1 MTVSDLRPTS
11 TTGITGTTGTSA
23 GLPPLVSSGLTYRD
37 RDGSTVE
44 YAHLDHG
51 ATTPA
56 FVAVAQEVA
65 AAAVTYS
72 SVHRG
77 AGFASRVTS
86 SRYEQARE
94 SVAAF
99 VGARR
104 DDQVVF
110 TRNTTDSFNLLA
122 RSLPAGTRVFVFA
135 SEHHA
140 ALLPWSDP
148 VRLPI
153 PRSHSEAITLLDQ
166 ALRSHPAEHRLVVVT
181 GASNVTGEH
190 WPVERLADVA
200 RSHGARFALDAAQ
213 VVPHRRVDIAAV
225 GVDWVAFS
233 GHKIYAPFGAGVL
246 VGRSDWLDAADP
258 YLAGGGATASVRED
272 EVEWS
277 RGPARHE
284 AGSPNVLG
292 AVALATACELISEH
306 EDAIIAHEH
315 GLRTR
320 LLAGLTGID
329 GVHVHSLFGGRDGA
343 PVATFT
349 VDGHDSADVARVLGD
364 DHGIGVRDGRFCA
377 HLLVDELLADRP
389 HTSAVRVSAGLGT
402 TSEHIDRLLAALR
415 SL

>member
-1 MTVSDLRPTS
+1 MTVSDLHTA
-11 TTGITGTTGTSA
+11 TA
-23 GLPPLVSSGLTYRD
+23 LPELVSAGLTYRD
-37 RDGSTVE
+37 AYGSVVE

-56 FVAVAQEVA
+56 FAAVAQEVA

-99 VGARR
+99 VGARE

-122 RSLPAGTRVFVFA
+122 RALPEGTKVFVFA

-140 ALLPWSDP
+140 ALLPWGDAL
-148 VRLPI
+148 RLPV
-153 PRSHSEAITLLDQ
+153 PHSHDEALDLLEQ
-166 ALRSHPAEHRLVVVT
+166 ALRNHPAEHRLVVAT

-190 WPVERLADVA
+190 WPIERIAALAHE
-200 RSHGARFALDAAQ
+200 HGARFALDAAQ
-213 VVPHRRVDIAAV
+213 VVPHRRVDIDAL
-225 GVDWVAFS
+225 GIDWIAFS

-258 YLAGGGATASVRED
+258 YLAGGGATARVGLD
-272 EVEWS
+272 ATEWTC
-277 RGPARHE
+277 GPARHE

-292 AVALATACELISEH
+292 AVALATACEIITEH
-306 EDAIIAHEH
+306 ERAIIDHEQA
-315 GLRTR
+315 LRIR
-320 LLAGLTGID
+320 LLAGLADID
-329 GVHVHSLFGGRDGA
+329 GVHVHTLFGGVDGA
-343 PVATFT
+343 PVATIT
-349 VDGHDSADVARVLGD
+349 VDGHDSGEVARVLGD
-364 DHGIGVRDGRFCA
+364 EHGIGVRDGKFCA
-377 HLLVDELLADRP
+377 HLLVDDLLSE
-389 HTSAVRVSAGLGT
+389 HEQETAVRISAGLGT
-402 TSEHIDRLLAALR
+402 TPAHVDRLLAALR

>member
-1 MTVSDLRPTS
+1 MTVSDLHTA
-11 TTGITGTTGTSA
+11 TA
-23 GLPPLVSSGLTYRD
+23 LPELVSAGLTYRD
-37 RDGSTVE
+37 ADGSVVE

-56 FVAVAQEVA
+56 FAAVAQEVA
-65 AAAVTYS
+65 VAAVTYS

-99 VGARR
+99 VGARE

-122 RSLPAGTRVFVFA
+122 RALPEGTKVFVFA

-140 ALLPWSDP
+140 ALLPWGDAL
-148 VRLPI
+148 RLPV
-153 PRSHSEAITLLDQ
+153 PHSHDEALDLLEQ
-166 ALRSHPAEHRLVVVT
+166 ALRNHPAEHRLVVAT

-190 WPVERLADVA
+190 WPIERIAALAHE
-200 RSHGARFALDAAQ
+200 HGARFALDAAQ
-213 VVPHRRVDIAAV
+213 VVPHRRVDIDAL
-225 GVDWVAFS
+225 GIDWIAFS

-258 YLAGGGATASVRED
+258 YLAGGGATARVGLD
-272 EVEWS
+272 ATEWTC
-277 RGPARHE
+277 GPARHE

-292 AVALATACELISEH
+292 AVALATACEIITEH
-306 EDAIIAHEH
+306 ERAIIDHEQA
-315 GLRTR
+315 LRIR
-320 LLAGLTGID
+320 LLAGLADID
-329 GVHVHSLFGGRDGA
+329 GVHVHTLFGGVDGA
-343 PVATFT
+343 PVATIT
-349 VDGHDSADVARVLGD
+349 VDGHDSGEVARVLGD
-364 DHGIGVRDGRFCA
+364 EHGIGVRDGKFCA
-377 HLLVDELLADRP
+377 HLLVDDLLSE
-389 HTSAVRVSAGLGT
+389 HEQETAVRISAGLGT
-402 TSEHIDRLLAALR
+402 TPAHVDRLLAALR

>member
-1 MTVSDLRPTS
+1 MTVSDLHTA
-11 TTGITGTTGTSA
+11 TA
-23 GLPPLVSSGLTYRD
+23 LPELVSAGLTYRD
-37 RDGSTVE
+37 ADGSVVE

-56 FVAVAQEVA
+56 FAAVAQEVA

-99 VGARR
+99 VGARE

-122 RSLPAGTRVFVFA
+122 RALPEGTKVFVFA

-140 ALLPWSDP
+140 ALLPWGDAL
-148 VRLPI
+148 RLPV
-153 PRSHSEAITLLDQ
+153 PHSHDEALDLLEQ
-166 ALRSHPAEHRLVVVT
+166 ALRNHPAEHRLVVAT

-190 WPVERLADVA
+190 WPIERIAALAHE
-200 RSHGARFALDAAQ
+200 HGARFALDAAQ
-213 VVPHRRVDIAAV
+213 VVPHRRVDIDAL
-225 GVDWVAFS
+225 GIDWIAFS

-258 YLAGGGATASVRED
+258 YLAGGGATARVGLD
-272 EVEWS
+272 ATEWTC
-277 RGPARHE
+277 GPARHE

-292 AVALATACELISEH
+292 AVALATACEIITEH
-306 EDAIIAHEH
+306 ERAIIDHEQA
-315 GLRTR
+315 LRIR
-320 LLAGLTGID
+320 LLAGLADID
-329 GVHVHSLFGGRDGA
+329 GVHVHTLLGGVDGA
-343 PVATFT
+343 PVATIT
-349 VDGHDSADVARVLGD
+349 VDGHDSGEVARVLGD
-364 DHGIGVRDGRFCA
+364 EHGIGVRDGKFCA
-377 HLLVDELLADRP
+377 HLLVDDLLSE
-389 HTSAVRVSAGLGT
+389 HEQETAVRISAGLGT
-402 TSEHIDRLLAALR
+402 TPAHVDRLLAALR

>member
-1 MTVSDLRPTS
+1 MTVSDLHH
-11 TTGITGTTGTSA
+11 TTTALPQLVSA
-23 GLPPLVSSGLTYRD
+23 GLSYRD
-37 RDGSTVE
+37 HDGSTIE

-56 FVAVAQEVA
+56 FAAVAEEVA

-86 SRYEQARE
+86 SRYEAARE

-99 VGARR
+99 VGAREE
-104 DDQVVF
+104 DQVVF

-122 RSLPAGTRVFVFA
+122 RALPAGTKVFVFA

-140 ALLPWSDP
+140 ALLPWEDA
-148 VRLPI
+148 VRLPV
-153 PRSHSEAITLLDQ
+153 PHSHAEAIIVLDE

-190 WPVERLADVA
+190 WPIERLADVA
-200 RSHGARFALDAAQ
+200 HTHGARFALDAAQ
-213 VVPHRRVDIAAV
+213 VAPHRRVDISTL

-246 VGRSDWLDAADP
+246 VGRSDWLDAAAP
-258 YLAGGGATASVRED
+258 YLAGGGASARVGED
-272 EVEWS
+272 AVEWAC
-277 RGPARHE
+277 GPARHE

-292 AVALATACELISEH
+292 AVALATACDIITEH
-306 EDAIIAHEH
+306 EDAIIAHEQA
-315 GLRTR
+315 LRTQ
-320 LLAGLTGID
+320 LLTGLASIE
-329 GVHVHSLFGGRDGA
+329 GVHVHTLFGGREGA
-343 PVATFT
+343 PVASIT
-349 VDGHDSADVARVLGD
+349 VDGYDSSEVARVLGD
-364 DHGIGVRDGRFCA
+364 DHGIGVRDGKFCA
-377 HLLVDELLADRP
+377 HLLVDDLLADSSQ
-389 HTSAVRVSAGLGT
+389 TSAIRVSAGLGT
-402 TSEHIDRLLAALR
+402 TAEHIDRLLGALR

>member
-1 MTVSDLRPTS
+1 MTVSDLH
-11 TTGITGTTGTSA
+11 TTTA
-23 GLPPLVSSGLTYRD
+23 LPELVSAGLTYRD
-37 RDGSTVE
+37 ADGSVVE

-56 FVAVAQEVA
+56 FAAVAQEVA

-94 SVAAF
+94 SVATF
-99 VGARR
+99 VGARE

-122 RSLPAGTRVFVFA
+122 RALPEGAKVFVFA

-140 ALLPWSDP
+140 ALLPWSDAL
-148 VRLPI
+148 RLPV
-153 PRSHSEAITLLDQ
+153 PHSHDEALDLLEQ
-166 ALRSHPAEHRLVVVT
+166 ALRNHPAEHRLVVAT

-190 WPVERLADVA
+190 WPIERIAALAHE
-200 RSHGARFALDAAQ
+200 HGARFALDAAQ
-213 VVPHRRVDIAAV
+213 VVPHRRVDIDAL
-225 GVDWVAFS
+225 GVDWIAFS

-258 YLAGGGATASVRED
+258 YLAGGGATARVGLD
-272 EVEWS
+272 TTEWTC
-277 RGPARHE
+277 GPARHE

-292 AVALATACELISEH
+292 AVALATACEIITEH
-306 EDAIIAHEH
+306 ERAIIDHEQA
-315 GLRTR
+315 LRIR
-320 LLAGLTGID
+320 LLAGLADID
-329 GVHVHSLFGGRDGA
+329 GVHVHTLFGGVDGA
-343 PVATFT
+343 PVATIT
-349 VDGHDSADVARVLGD
+349 VDGHDSGEVARVLGD
-364 DHGIGVRDGRFCA
+364 EHGIGVRDGKFCA
-377 HLLVDELLADRP
+377 HLLVDDLLSE
-389 HTSAVRVSAGLGT
+389 HQQETAVRISAGLGT
-402 TSEHIDRLLAALR
+402 TPAHVDRLLAALR

>member
-1 MTVSDLRPTS
+1 MTVSDLHTA
-11 TTGITGTTGTSA
+11 TA
-23 GLPPLVSSGLTYRD
+23 LPELVSAGLTYRD
-37 RDGSTVE
+37 ADGSVVE

-56 FVAVAQEVA
+56 FAAVAQEVA

-99 VGARR
+99 VGARE

-122 RSLPAGTRVFVFA
+122 RALPEGTKVFVFA

-140 ALLPWSDP
+140 ALLPWGDAL
-148 VRLPI
+148 RLPV
-153 PRSHSEAITLLDQ
+153 PHSHDEALDLLEQ
-166 ALRSHPAEHRLVVVT
+166 ALRNHPAEHRLVVAT

-190 WPVERLADVA
+190 WPIERIAALAHE
-200 RSHGARFALDAAQ
+200 HGARFALDAAQ
-213 VVPHRRVDIAAV
+213 VVPHRRVDIDAL
-225 GVDWVAFS
+225 GIDWIAFS

-258 YLAGGGATASVRED
+258 YLAGGGATARVGLD
-272 EVEWS
+272 ATEWTC
-277 RGPARHE
+277 GPARHE

-292 AVALATACELISEH
+292 AVALATACEIITEH
-306 EDAIIAHEH
+306 ERAIIDHEQA
-315 GLRTR
+315 LRIR
-320 LLAGLTGID
+320 LLAGLADID
-329 GVHVHSLFGGRDGA
+329 GVHVHTLFGGVDGA
-343 PVATFT
+343 PVATIT
-349 VDGHDSADVARVLGD
+349 VDGHDSGEVARVLGD
-364 DHGIGVRDGRFCA
+364 EHGIGVRDGKFCA
-377 HLLVDELLADRP
+377 HLLVDDLLSE
-389 HTSAVRVSAGLGT
+389 HEQETAVRISAGLGT
-402 TSEHIDRLLAALR
+402 TPAHVDRLLAALR

>member
-1 MTVSDLRPTS
+1 MTVSDLHTA
-11 TTGITGTTGTSA
+11 TA
-23 GLPPLVSSGLTYRD
+23 LPELVSAGLTYRD
-37 RDGSTVE
+37 ADGSVVE

-56 FVAVAQEVA
+56 FAAVAQEVA

-94 SVAAF
+94 SVATF
-99 VGARR
+99 VGARE

-122 RSLPAGTRVFVFA
+122 RALPEGTKVFVFA

-140 ALLPWSDP
+140 ALLPWGDAL
-148 VRLPI
+148 RLPV
-153 PRSHSEAITLLDQ
+153 PHSHDEALDLLEQ
-166 ALRSHPAEHRLVVVT
+166 ALRNHPAEHRLVVAT

-190 WPVERLADVA
+190 WPIERVATLAHE
-200 RSHGARFALDAAQ
+200 HGARFALDAAQ
-213 VVPHRRVDIAAV
+213 VVPHRRVDIDAL
-225 GVDWVAFS
+225 GVDWIAFS

-258 YLAGGGATASVRED
+258 YLAGGGATARVGLD
-272 EVEWS
+272 TTEWTC
-277 RGPARHE
+277 GPARHE

-292 AVALATACELISEH
+292 AVALATACEIITEH
-306 EDAIIAHEH
+306 ERAIIDHEQA
-315 GLRTR
+315 LRIR
-320 LLAGLTGID
+320 LLAGLADID
-329 GVHVHSLFGGRDGA
+329 GVHVHTLFGGVDGA
-343 PVATFT
+343 PVATIT
-349 VDGHDSADVARVLGD
+349 VDGHDSGEVARVLGD
-364 DHGIGVRDGRFCA
+364 EHGIGVRDGKFCA
-377 HLLVDELLADRP
+377 HLLVDDLLSE
-389 HTSAVRVSAGLGT
+389 HEQETAVRISAGLGT
-402 TSEHIDRLLAALR
+402 TPAHVDRLLAALR

>member
-1 MTVSDLRPTS
+1 MTVSDLHTA
-11 TTGITGTTGTSA
+11 TA
-23 GLPPLVSSGLTYRD
+23 LPELVSAGLTYRD
-37 RDGSTVE
+37 ADGSVVE

-56 FVAVAQEVA
+56 FAAVAQEVA

-99 VGARR
+99 VGARE

-122 RSLPAGTRVFVFA
+122 RALPEGTKVFVFA

-140 ALLPWSDP
+140 ALLPWGDAL
-148 VRLPI
+148 RLPV
-153 PRSHSEAITLLDQ
+153 PHSHDEALDLLEQ
-166 ALRSHPAEHRLVVVT
+166 ALRNHPAEHRLVVAT

-190 WPVERLADVA
+190 WPIERIAALAHE
-200 RSHGARFALDAAQ
+200 HGARFALDAAQ
-213 VVPHRRVDIAAV
+213 VVPHRRVDIDAL
-225 GVDWVAFS
+225 GVDWIAFS

-258 YLAGGGATASVRED
+258 YLAGGGATARVGLD
-272 EVEWS
+272 TTEWTC
-277 RGPARHE
+277 GPARHE

-292 AVALATACELISEH
+292 AVALATACEIITEH
-306 EDAIIAHEH
+306 ERAIIDHEQA
-315 GLRTR
+315 LRIR
-320 LLAGLTGID
+320 LLAGLADID
-329 GVHVHSLFGGRDGA
+329 GVHVHTLFGGVDGP
-343 PVATFT
+343 PVATIT
-349 VDGHDSADVARVLGD
+349 VDGHDSGEVARVLGD
-364 DHGIGVRDGRFCA
+364 EHGIGVRDGKFCA
-377 HLLVDELLADRP
+377 HLLVDDLLSE
-389 HTSAVRVSAGLGT
+389 HEQETAVRISAGLGT
-402 TSEHIDRLLAALR
+402 TPAHVDRLLAALR

>member
-1 MTVSDLRPTS
+1 MSVSDLHTA
-11 TTGITGTTGTSA
+11 TA
-23 GLPPLVSSGLTYRD
+23 LPELVSAGLTYRD
-37 RDGSTVE
+37 ADGSVVE

-56 FVAVAQEVA
+56 FAAVAQEVA

-99 VGARR
+99 VGARE

-122 RSLPAGTRVFVFA
+122 RALPEGTQVFVFA

-140 ALLPWSDP
+140 ALLPWGDAL
-148 VRLPI
+148 RLPV
-153 PRSHSEAITLLDQ
+153 PHSHDEALDLLEQ
-166 ALRSHPAEHRLVVVT
+166 ALRNHPAEHRLVVAT

-190 WPVERLADVA
+190 WPIERIAALAHE
-200 RSHGARFALDAAQ
+200 HGARFALDAAQ
-213 VVPHRRVDIAAV
+213 VVPHRRVDIDAL
-225 GVDWVAFS
+225 GIDWIAFS

-258 YLAGGGATASVRED
+258 YLAGGGATARVGLD
-272 EVEWS
+272 ATEWTC
-277 RGPARHE
+277 GPARHE

-292 AVALATACELISEH
+292 AVALATACEIITEH
-306 EDAIIAHEH
+306 ERGIIDHEQA
-315 GLRTR
+315 LRIR
-320 LLAGLTGID
+320 LLAGLADID
-329 GVHVHSLFGGRDGA
+329 GVHVHTLFGGVDGA
-343 PVATFT
+343 PVATIT
-349 VDGHDSADVARVLGD
+349 VDGHDSGEVARVLGD
-364 DHGIGVRDGRFCA
+364 EHGIGVRDGKFCA
-377 HLLVDELLADRP
+377 HLLVDDLLSE
-389 HTSAVRVSAGLGT
+389 HEQETAVRISAGLGT
-402 TSEHIDRLLAALR
+402 TPAHVDRLLAALR

>member
-1 MTVSDLRPTS
+1 MTVSDLHTA
-11 TTGITGTTGTSA
+11 TA
-23 GLPPLVSSGLTYRD
+23 LPELVSAGLTYRD
-37 RDGSTVE
+37 ADGSVVE

-56 FVAVAQEVA
+56 FAAVAQEVA

-94 SVAAF
+94 SVATF
-99 VGARR
+99 VGARE

-122 RSLPAGTRVFVFA
+122 RALPEETKVFVFA

-140 ALLPWSDP
+140 ALLPWGDAL
-148 VRLPI
+148 RLPV
-153 PRSHSEAITLLDQ
+153 PHSHDEALDLLEQ
-166 ALRSHPAEHRLVVVT
+166 ALRNHPAEHRLVVAT

-190 WPVERLADVA
+190 WPVERLAA
-200 RSHGARFALDAAQ
+200 LAHEHGARFALDAAQ
-213 VVPHRRVDIAAV
+213 VVPHRRVDVDAL
-225 GVDWVAFS
+225 GVDWIAFS

-258 YLAGGGATASVRED
+258 YLAGGGATARVGLD
-272 EVEWS
+272 TTEWTC
-277 RGPARHE
+277 GPARHE

-292 AVALATACELISEH
+292 AVALATACEIITEH
-306 EDAIIAHEH
+306 ERAIIDHEQA
-315 GLRTR
+315 LRIR
-320 LLAGLTGID
+320 LLAGLAGID
-329 GVHVHSLFGGRDGA
+329 GVHVHTLFGGVDGA
-343 PVATFT
+343 PVATIT
-349 VDGHDSADVARVLGD
+349 VDGHDSGEVARVLGD
-364 DHGIGVRDGRFCA
+364 EHGIGVRDGKFCA
-377 HLLVDELLADRP
+377 HLLVDDLLSE
-389 HTSAVRVSAGLGT
+389 HEQETAVRISAGLGT
-402 TSEHIDRLLAALR
+402 TPAHVDRLLAALR

>member
-1 MTVSDLRPTS
+1 MSLSDLHH
-11 TTGITGTTGTSA
+11 TTTV
-23 GLPPLVSSGLTYRD
+23 LPQLVSEGLTCRD
-37 RDGSTVE
+37 RDGSLVE

-56 FVAVAQEVA
+56 LVGVAEQVS

-86 SRYEQARE
+86 SRYEQARR
-94 SVAAF
+94 SVADF
-99 VGARR
+99 VGARA

-122 RSLPAGTRVFVFA
+122 RALPAGTTVFVFA

-140 ALLPWSDP
+140 ALLPWADA

-153 PRSHSEAITLLDQ
+153 PHSHAEAVTILDE
-166 ALRSHPAEHRLVVVT
+166 ALRAHPAEHRLVVAT

-190 WPVERLADVA
+190 WPIERLSALA
-200 RSHGARFALDAAQ
+200 RAHGARFALDAAQ
-213 VVPHRRVDIAAV
+213 VVPHGRVDIDAL

-233 GHKIYAPFGAGVL
+233 GHKVYAPFGAGVL

-258 YLAGGGATASVRED
+258 YLAGGGASARVGENST
-272 EVEWS
+272 EWAC
-277 RGPARHE
+277 GPARHE

-292 AVALATACELISEH
+292 AVALATACEIITEH
-306 EDAIIAHEH
+306 EEAIIAHEQ
-315 GLRTR
+315 GLRSH
-320 LLAGLTGID
+320 LLRGLAAIE
-329 GVHVHSLFGGRDGA
+329 GVHVHTLFGGVGGA
-343 PVATFT
+343 PVATIT
-349 VDGHDSADVARVLGD
+349 VDGYASEAVARTLGD

-377 HLLVDELLADRP
+377 HLLVDDLLAD
-389 HTSAVRVSAGLGT
+389 HDQASAVRISAGLGT
-402 TSEHIDRLLAALR
+402 TTEHLDRLLFALR

>member
-1 MTVSDLRPTS
+1 MNVSDLRPT
-11 TTGITGTTGTSA
+11 TTALPQLVSA
-23 GLPPLVSSGLTYRD
+23 GLSYRD

-56 FVAVAQEVA
+56 LVAVTEAVT

-86 SRYEQARE
+86 CRYEAARE

-99 VGARR
+99 VGARE

-122 RSLPAGTRVFVFA
+122 RALPAGTTVFVFA

-140 ALLPWSDP
+140 ALLPWSDA

-153 PRSHSEAITLLDQ
+153 PHSHAEAVTLLDE
-166 ALRSHPAEHRLVVVT
+166 ALRTHPGEHRLVVAA

-190 WPVERLADVA
+190 WPIERLADLA
-200 RSHGARFALDAAQ
+200 HAHGARFALDAAQ
-213 VVPHRRVDIAAV
+213 VAPHRRVDIAAL
-225 GVDWVAFS
+225 GIDWVAFS

-258 YLAGGGATASVRED
+258 YLAGGGATAHVGAGA
-272 EVEWS
+272 VEWTA
-277 RGPARHE
+277 GPARHE

-292 AVALATACELISEH
+292 AVALATACDVISEH
-306 EDAIIAHEH
+306 EEAILAHEH
-315 GLRTR
+315 ALRTR
-320 LLAGLTGID
+320 LLSGLTAIH
-329 GVHVHSLFGGRDGA
+329 GVHVHTLFGGRTGA
-343 PVATFT
+343 PVGTIT
-349 VDGHDSADVARVLGD
+349 VDGHDSAEVARILGD
-364 DHGIGVRDGRFCA
+364 EHGIGVRDGRFCA
-377 HLLVDELLADRP
+377 HLLVDELLTDHP
-389 HTSAVRVSAGLGT
+389 QTTAVRISAGLGT
-402 TSEHIDRLLAALR
+402 TSEHVDRLLAALR